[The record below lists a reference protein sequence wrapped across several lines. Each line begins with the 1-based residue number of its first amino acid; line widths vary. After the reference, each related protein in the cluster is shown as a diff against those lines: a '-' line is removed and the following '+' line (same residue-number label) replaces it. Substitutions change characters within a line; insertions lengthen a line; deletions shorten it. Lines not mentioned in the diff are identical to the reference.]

1 MSAETKAKLLSRKFI
16 MAVMIEVLA
25 TGLCMGGLLT
35 GAEWVT
41 ISSLNAGAFGAGN
54 VGEHA
59 VAASRLKLTAEL

>member
-1 MSAETKAKLLSRKFI
+1 MTERRAKLLSRKFI
-16 MAVMIEVLA
+16 MAMVIQVLA
-25 TGLCMGGLLT
+25 TMLCACGLMT

-59 VAASRLKLTAEL
+59 VKTNKLKLTAEL